1 MLRTPFDE
9 PCRALR
15 AECTRRLRILISPA
29 EPPAPASISFP
40 RRSALDFDPFRIPLH
55 FCDKLMAR
63 ANKKPHLIEFKGTTL
78 PVVSV
83 TLHSLQSGPLAK
95 VAMELFG
102 DEAFFDGDAAVLELD
117 KIDAT
122 EITEAVDWVNLCT
135 MFNGHGL
142 NVIGVRGGSDELRA
156 SAAAAGL
163 PSFAAFKRAARAIE
177 ETALAA
183 PVQAEPVPEIAPA
196 PVQETPPPVVQT
208 VATPTLVID
217 RPLRSG
223 QQAYARGGDLVVLAA
238 VNAGAEVIAD
248 GSIHI
253 YAPLR
258 GRALA
263 GASGSTEARIFTTRF
278 EAELVSIAGVY
289 RTFDA
294 GIPDQLSGRPVQI
307 QLSVSEEDTSSRLT
321 IEALATD

>member
-1 MLRTPFDE
+1 
-9 PCRALR
+9 
-15 AECTRRLRILISPA
+15 
-29 EPPAPASISFP
+29 
-40 RRSALDFDPFRIPLH
+40 
-55 FCDKLMAR
+55 MAR
-63 ANKKPHLIEFKGTTL
+63 TNKKPQLIEFKGTTL

-83 TLHSLQSGPLAK
+83 TLHSLQSVPLAN
-95 VAMELFG
+95 AAIELFG

-117 KIDAT
+117 RIDTDADT
-122 EITEAVDWVNLCT
+122 AVDWAALCA

-142 NVIGVRGGSDELRA
+142 NVIGVRGGCEALRA
-156 SAAAAGL
+156 SAATAGL
-163 PSFAAFKRAARAIE
+163 PSFAAFKRTTRSAVEA
-177 ETALAA
+177 TPA
-183 PVQAEPVPEIAPA
+183 PP
-196 PVQETPPPVVQT
+196 PVQEKPILETAPIPAQEPPPAPLPPA
-208 VATPTLVID
+208 ATPTLVID

-289 RTFDA
+289 RTFEA
-294 GIPDQLSGRPVQI
+294 GIPNSLAGRPVQI
-307 QLSVSEEDTSSRLT
+307 QLSGTAEDASSRLT
-321 IEALATD
+321 IESLSTD

>member
-1 MLRTPFDE
+1 
-9 PCRALR
+9 
-15 AECTRRLRILISPA
+15 
-29 EPPAPASISFP
+29 
-40 RRSALDFDPFRIPLH
+40 
-55 FCDKLMAR
+55 MAR
-63 ANKKPHLIEFKGTTL
+63 ANKKPQLIEFKGTTL

-95 VAMELFG
+95 AASELFG
-102 DEAFFDGDAAVLELD
+102 DDVFFDGDAAVLELD
-117 KIDAT
+117 RIDET
-122 EITEAVDWVNLCT
+122 EIIEAVDWVVLGT
-135 MFNGHGL
+135 MFNSHGL

-156 SAAAAGL
+156 TAAVAGL
-163 PSFAAFKRAARAIE
+163 PSFAAFKRVSRAVE
-177 ETALAA
+177 ETATVT
-183 PVQAEPVPEIAPA
+183 PIQAEPIPEIAPA

-263 GASGSTEARIFTTRF
+263 GASGSTKARIFTTRF

-294 GIPDQLSGRPVQI
+294 GIPDQLAGRPVQV
-307 QLSVSEEDTSSRLT
+307 QLSETVGDDSSRLT

>member
-1 MLRTPFDE
+1 
-9 PCRALR
+9 
-15 AECTRRLRILISPA
+15 
-29 EPPAPASISFP
+29 
-40 RRSALDFDPFRIPLH
+40 
-55 FCDKLMAR
+55 MAR
-63 ANKKPHLIEFKGTTL
+63 ANKKPQLIEFKGTTL

-95 VAMELFG
+95 VATELFG

-117 KIDAT
+117 RIDEA
-122 EITEAVDWVNLCT
+122 EITEAVDWANLCT
-135 MFNGHGL
+135 IFHSHGL

-163 PSFAAFKRAARAIE
+163 PSFAAFKRASRAVE
-177 ETALAA
+177 ESAPAA
-183 PVQAEPVPEIAPA
+183 PVQAEPVPEVAPA
-196 PVQETPPPVVQT
+196 PVQETPSPVVQT

-223 QQAYARGGDLVVLAA
+223 QQAYARGGDLVILAA

-307 QLSVSEEDTSSRLT
+307 QLSVSEEDASSRLT